1 MIECN
6 INGITKYFGADLI
19 FEDISFDIK
28 TNERIGLIGPN
39 GSGKT
44 TIMKIIKGEEHI
56 STGSVTFRK
65 GINVGY
71 LDQIPEYEDYVVV
84 SDILES
90 AFTKV
95 YEIKKQIDDCTMS
108 FKNLTDDKLERAMNK
123 YSSLIHEFELL
134 DGYLIETNINKVAT
148 GLKISDTL
156 RDMQFNKLSGGEKTR
171 VMLGKIL
178 LENPSLLMLDEPSN
192 HLDLESIEWLENYLK
207 DYSGAVLIISHDRY
221 FLDKVCKKIV
231 ELSTYKAHVYYGNYS
246 YYVIEKE
253 RRFLLE
259 LKVYLAQERKIN
271 RMETQIERYRI
282 WGRMRDSDKMFK
294 RAKELE
300 KRLEKIEKL
309 DKPIKDNP
317 KMKINSG
324 SVNRSGKIV
333 LEADDINKS
342 FGDVT
347 LLLNAH
353 INMIYQDR
361 LAILGANGSGKT
373 TLIKM
378 LLEDCDKQEP
388 IYKWGSKLNLGYLPQ
403 EVIFENDSLS
413 VLEYFMNEHQVGQN
427 EARSELAKALFIR
440 DDVFKKIKHLSGGE
454 KSKLKLCSLTFN
466 KVNFMILDE
475 PTNHLDIDSREIL
488 EELLLEFDGTI
499 LFVSHDRYFIKK
511 LANRI
516 AEIDNQEL
524 HYYECEYDY
533 YRFLKSKENT
543 VEAPISK
550 KSKRRVRNTQS
561 SINHKEDISL
571 LIQEIEL
578 KIEEIDIEMKEASY
592 DAIKL
597 QELFEVKE
605 ELELELIDLYEEYEE
620 K

>member
-1 MIECN
+1 
-6 INGITKYFGADLI
+6 
-19 FEDISFDIK
+19 
-28 TNERIGLIGPN
+28 
-39 GSGKT
+39 
-44 TIMKIIKGEEHI
+44 
-56 STGSVTFRK
+56 
-65 GINVGY
+65 
-71 LDQIPEYEDYVVV
+71 
-84 SDILES
+84 
-90 AFTKV
+90 
-95 YEIKKQIDDCTMS
+95 
-108 FKNLTDDKLERAMNK
+108 
-123 YSSLIHEFELL
+123 
-134 DGYLIETNINKVAT
+134 
-148 GLKISDTL
+148 
-156 RDMQFNKLSGGEKTR
+156 
-171 VMLGKIL
+171 
-178 LENPSLLMLDEPSN
+178 
-192 HLDLESIEWLENYLK
+192 
-207 DYSGAVLIISHDRY
+207 
-221 FLDKVCKKIV
+221 
-231 ELSTYKAHVYYGNYS
+231 
-246 YYVIEKE
+246 
-253 RRFLLE
+253 
-259 LKVYLAQERKIN
+259 
-271 RMETQIERYRI
+271 
-282 WGRMRDSDKMFK
+282 
-294 RAKELE
+294 
-300 KRLEKIEKL
+300 
-309 DKPIKDNP
+309 
-317 KMKINSG
+317 
-324 SVNRSGKIV
+324 
-333 LEADDINKS
+333 
-342 FGDVT
+342 
-347 LLLNAH
+347 
-353 INMIYQDR
+353 MIYQDR